1 MVKKLFKHEILSYTR
16 NLFPI
21 YLILLVISALT
32 RFIFIF
38 ESDRTVFE
46 IISVSSIVAL
56 VVGCVVCLLMTYVYI
71 ITRFYKNLF
80 SNEGYLSFTLPVTPA
95 QHIGVKLLVGVG
107 LIFCSVLV
115 VLSAILI
122 STAGEVTFEIFKSVG
137 YLANLFAEELGNH
150 FIFYVIEIAFMLVF
164 SIFQSILLIYA
175 CISIG
180 QLSRKNRVLAA
191 VGVFFIYYIIVQVIS
206 TVFLV
211 AMSLLSATDFYAKI
225 IEWISQNYYAYIHI
239 MFCFSIVLSGVLSL
253 VYYFIT
259 HHIIKKKL
267 NLE

>member
-21 YLILLVISALT
+21 YLIVLVISALT
-32 RFIFIF
+32 RFIYIF
-38 ESDRTVFE
+38 ESDKTAFGIVSGS
-46 IISVSSIVAL
+46 SVVAL

-107 LIFCSVLV
+107 LVFCSVLV
-115 VLSAILI
+115 VLLAIVI
-122 STAGEVTFEIFKSVG
+122 STAGEVTVELFKSVG
-137 YLANLFAEELGNH
+137 YLVNLIKRELVNH
-150 FIFYVIEIAFMLVF
+150 FAFYVIEIAFMIIL
-164 SIFQSILLIYA
+164 SIFQSILLIYT

-191 VGVFFIYYIIVQVIS
+191 VGVYFIYYIIVQVFS
-206 TVFLV
+206 TIFLV
-211 AMSLLSATDFYAKI
+211 VLSALSATDFYARIMK
-225 IEWISQNYYAYIHI
+225 WISVNQFAFVHI
-239 MFCFSIVLSGVLSL
+239 MFCVSIVLSAVLIL